1 MIHDAIDTVIA
12 LGVALLAWIAVFAV
26 VGAVVLFTGVAVGAW
41 AWRTAR
47 KRVSGPLWARGRL
60 RDRIL
65 ARARHG
71 RPQSRSDDPDYEE
84 AA

>member
-1 MIHDAIDTVIA
+1 MIHDAIDTAITLGWA
-12 LGVALLAWIAVFAV
+12 LIAWIAVAAAV
-26 VGAVVLFTGVAVGAW
+26 GTVVLFTGLALGTW